1 MPLRGS
7 ARGLGSFQG
16 QNTPCLVLHK
26 LFPSCRTVHLCQL
39 LPHRSNLDGAPLDD
53 APAKKNPNSTRN
65 HNLQTTPGS
74 VKPFRTKPCCP
85 RGLLPAQPSIPG
97 VAPGGILNST
107 RHRRRSET
115 INSCGWAGNR
125 CVKSSTQA
133 PARTTLFFP
142 CVP

>member
-53 APAKKNPNSTRN
+53 ALAKKNPNSTRN

-97 VAPGGILNST
+97 VASGGSST
-107 RHRRRSET
+107 LRG
-115 INSCGWAGNR
+115 IAGG
-125 CVKSSTQA
+125 VKSSTRVA
-133 PARTTLFFP
+133 GLGTG
-142 CVP
+142 V